1 MRPRRALRALL
12 FAAASS
18 GLACVVTGCIGSGTS
33 GGNSNDEIDCT
44 ELTCDW
50 TTIQGN
56 PVYGPTWHDGDLG
69 VDLSGGGL
77 QVIELKDVFFVD
89 QDARQLELRAVI
101 TRDPSASMS
110 FQLDFYAPGQ
120 AAGPTFWDRQPVFL
134 ITRTID
140 VTQQGTFRFTRP
152 VLVPSEGA
160 AVILRVVKDGGGPA
174 MLDELELGS

>member
-1 MRPRRALRALL
+1 MRSRRVLVL
-12 FAAASS
+12 AAARAC
-18 GLACVVTGCIGSGTS
+18 LACVVTGCIGSGTS
-33 GGNSNDEIDCT
+33 GGNSGDEIDCT

-50 TTIQGN
+50 TTVKGD

-69 VDLSGGGL
+69 VDLSASGP

-110 FQLDFYAPGQ
+110 FELDFYAPGQ
-120 AAGPTFWDRQPVFL
+120 ATGATFWDRQPVFL
-134 ITRTID
+134 ITRTLD